1 MSIKIDLRNQVR
13 QTNLPK
19 WKPLLPLFE
28 AIMNSFQAIR
38 DAKTKGNIVIDI
50 ERERSLLADDN
61 PAVIG
66 FRITDDGIG
75 LTDENFDSF
84 NTAFSPQKMRIG
96 GKGLGRFTW
105 LKAFD
110 RAQIASVFKDDISG
124 QLLRRSFVFDE
135 NYDLDDRGLPKPVT
149 TGTTG
154 TVIQLLDYRDTYKA
168 ECPRTVEVIVEKL
181 IEHFLLVMLEPDCPH
196 LAVRDSRQTYDI
208 NDIFEK
214 DYKADASTHSFTVS
228 EVPFTLHGFRLPT
241 SRTTKHKLVY
251 AADQRAV
258 ISDNLGDYLP
268 NLTSRLIDED
278 EESFFYLAVVQ
289 SQYLSE
295 HVAPGRTDFDFS
307 PVEDADLETPD
318 LFAQTAIRR
327 ADIRNNALP
336 LIQEDLSAIIDT
348 INATKLERIRNYVH
362 TDAPQYRILL
372 KYSSEFIDKL
382 PPQPS
387 RVDMETTLH
396 RELYQRE
403 VKMKQESSRIIKEA
417 EKVDNYEEYSRRFSN
432 FMEQYNELGA
442 SALAQYVAH
451 RKIILEF
458 LTRAI
463 TIPEGERKYPLERVV
478 HQLVFPMRHTSEDT
492 PYTQQNLWMID
503 ERLTFHSF
511 ISSDN
516 PLNKHPMLES
526 NSEKRGDIV
535 IFDEKI
541 IFGDV
546 RMDEHP
552 INSITT
558 IEFKRP
564 GRNDYDDKEN
574 PIRQAFRLINDIRS
588 GAFKISGRRISV
600 ANEKIPATAYCI
612 CDITPTLETAL
623 GDLDAQKT
631 PDNQGYY
638 GFNKTHNVYF
648 EVIDY
653 NKILRD
659 ATRRNRIFF
668 DKLNIVSDHE

>member
-1 MSIKIDLRNQVR
+1 M
-13 QTNLPK
+13 
-19 WKPLLPLFE
+19 
-28 AIMNSFQAIR
+28 A
-38 DAKTKGNIVIDI
+38 
-50 ERERSLLADDN
+50 SLK
-61 PAVIG
+61 
-66 FRITDDGIG
+66 R
-75 LTDENFDSF
+75 
-84 NTAFSPQKMRIG
+84 
-96 GKGLGRFTW
+96 
-105 LKAFD
+105 
-110 RAQIASVFKDDISG
+110 
-124 QLLRRSFVFDE
+124 
-135 NYDLDDRGLPKPVT
+135 
-149 TGTTG
+149 
-154 TVIQLLDYRDTYKA
+154 TYK
-168 ECPRTVEVIVEKL
+168 T
-181 IEHFLLVMLEPDCPH
+181 
-196 LAVRDSRQTYDI
+196 
-208 NDIFEK
+208 
-214 DYKADASTHSFTVS
+214 DASAHSFKVS

-268 NLTSRLIDED
+268 NLTSRLIDEQ

-307 PVEDADLETPD
+307 PVEDADLESPD
-318 LFAQTAIRR
+318 LFAKTAIRR
-327 ADIRNNALP
+327 ADIRNYALP
-336 LIQEDLSAIIDT
+336 LIEQDLSAIIDT
-348 INATKLERIRNYVH
+348 INATKLERIRNFVH
-362 TDAPQYRILL
+362 ADAPQYRILL

-387 RVDMETTLH
+387 RVDIETTLH

-463 TIPEGERKYPLERVV
+463 TLPEGERKYPLERVV

-526 NSEKRGDIV
+526 ASEKRGDIV

-546 RMDEHP
+546 RMNEHP
-552 INSITT
+552 VNSITT

-564 GRNDYDDKEN
+564 ERDDYDDKEN
-574 PIRQAFRLINDIRS
+574 QFGRHSDSSMTFGPAHSKSVVAESRS
-588 GAFKISGRRISV
+588 RMKKSQLLHTASAISRPRW
-600 ANEKIPATAYCI
+600 KQF
-612 CDITPTLETAL
+612 LE
-623 GDLDAQKT
+623 
-631 PDNQGYY
+631 
-638 GFNKTHNVYF
+638 
-648 EVIDY
+648 I
-653 NKILRD
+653 
-659 ATRRNRIFF
+659 
-668 DKLNIVSDHE
+668 